1 MFTKISIVSLPVKD
15 QDIARAFYVNVLGC
29 RVVEDQPM
37 MPGSRW
43 IRVEIPG
50 VETRLVLA
58 NWFPQMPPGSV
69 QGIVLIT
76 DDIVKTCA
84 ELKQRGL
91 DTTPIRQQ
99 TYGQESTF
107 KDPDGNGWVL
117 EQLARP
123 D

>member
-58 NWFPQMPPGSV
+58 NWFPQMPPRECSGHRSHH
-69 QGIVLIT
+69 
-76 DDIVKTCA
+76 
-84 ELKQRGL
+84 R
-91 DTTPIRQQ
+91 
-99 TYGQESTF
+99 
-107 KDPDGNGWVL
+107 
-117 EQLARP
+117 
-123 D
+123 